1 MTPETLQL
9 PAKLPLGPS
18 AGEKKNVHTSSCH
31 PGVASEGR
39 GLEEKWKLRCS
50 RAQHTIAVQGAR
62 RNRSASGCQVVIRQ
76 HQLRLW

>member
-1 MTPETLQL
+1 MTPETQQL
-9 PAKLPLGPS
+9 PAEQPLGPS
-18 AGEKKNVHTSSCH
+18 AGKKNVHTSGCH
-31 PGVASEGR
+31 TGVASEGR
-39 GLEEKWKLRCS
+39 GLGAKWKLRCS